1 MNRQSPQPPLLI
13 SFEHDVFVERSV
25 FVEHSV
31 SDEHSVFFERG
42 ASCGLGVGK
51 SHDSASVQS
60 DESAAPSPACG
71 CRVPL
76 YSIRIPVPPVCV
88 PCADC
93 GVMVLV
99 AGPTGYRE
107 DMAVCDAC
115 LLDGAPDLGM
125 VLVLVAVARLFG
137 SLRLRGGEHQ
147 LQALL
152 ELGAFVRLYERYASC
167 RAPTRGFE
175 SFLR

>member
-1 MNRQSPQPPLLI
+1 MNPQSSQSPLSIP
-13 SFEHDVFVERSV
+13 FEHSVFVEHGV

-31 SDEHSVFFERG
+31 LAEHG
-42 ASCGLGVGK
+42 ASCGLGASK
-51 SHDSASVQS
+51 SHDSASARS
-60 DESAAPSPACG
+60 DDCAAADPACG
-71 CRVPL
+71 RQVLL
-76 YSIRIPVPPVCV
+76 YSIRIPVPPACV

-99 AGPTGYRE
+99 AGPTGFRE
-107 DMAVCDAC
+107 DKPVCDAC
-115 LLDGAPDLGM
+115 LLEGAPDLGM

-137 SLRLRGGEHQ
+137 SLRLRDGEHQ

-152 ELGAFVRLYERYASC
+152 ELGAFVRLYERYASR